1 MSESRLDRLRVVLL
15 ETQNIVNVAT
25 VVRAM
30 KNMGV
35 SDLRL
40 VNAAE
45 ALDAWRIQGIAH
57 DTGDILA
64 KTREHTTLDEAI
76 SDCVLVA
83 AFTARHRSAR
93 WAVTTPREVSSR
105 LLDST
110 DDGPVALL
118 FGREDRGLPNEALD
132 RANVHVTIPTST
144 YASLNLS
151 QAVMVALY
159 ELHLAAGDATR
170 ARKRP
175 RKDAPP
181 PEAVELERFHA
192 DAEAALRA
200 IEFFKT
206 RYPEHVLRTVRSLVA
221 RADPNARELS
231 LMRAM
236 AIEVVKNLERV
247 KRRMSEGTATPPHG
261 DALRDDQ

>member
-1 MSESRLDRLRVVLL
+1 MAESPLDRVRVVLL

-64 KTREHTTLDEAI
+64 KTQEHATLEEAI
-76 SDCVLVA
+76 GDCVLVA

-93 WAVTTPREVSSR
+93 WDVTTPRDVSGR

-118 FGREDRGLPNEALD
+118 FGREDRGLPNEAL
-132 RANVHVTIPTST
+132 
-144 YASLNLS
+144 
-151 QAVMVALY
+151 
-159 ELHLAAGDATR
+159 
-170 ARKRP
+170 
-175 RKDAPP
+175 
-181 PEAVELERFHA
+181 
-192 DAEAALRA
+192 
-200 IEFFKT
+200 
-206 RYPEHVLRTVRSLVA
+206 
-221 RADPNARELS
+221 
-231 LMRAM
+231 
-236 AIEVVKNLERV
+236 
-247 KRRMSEGTATPPHG
+247 
-261 DALRDDQ
+261 

>member
-1 MSESRLDRLRVVLL
+1 MSESRLAAIRVVLF
-15 ETQNIVNVAT
+15 ETQNLINVAA
-25 VVRAM
+25 VLRAM

-40 VNAAE
+40 VNAVP
-45 ALDAWRIQGIAH
+45 LDPWRIQGIAH
-57 DTGDILA
+57 DTGDLLK
-64 KTREHTTLDEAI
+64 KTREHATLDEAI
-76 SDCVLVA
+76 GDCILVT
-83 AFTARHRSAR
+83 AFTARQRSAR
-93 WAVTTPREVSSR
+93 WEVTTPRDVAGR
-105 LLDST
+105 LVDAT
-110 DDGPVALL
+110 AEGPVALL

-132 RANVHVTIPTST
+132 RAQVHVSIPTT
-144 YASLNLS
+144 KYASLNLA

-170 ARKRP
+170 SRKPP

-181 PEAVELERFHA
+181 PDMTELERFHA
-192 DAEAALRA
+192 DAEAALWA

-236 AIEVVKNLERV
+236 AIEVVKNLDRV
-247 KRRMSEGTATPPHG
+247 KKRFGGEAAVTPSHG
-261 DALRDDQ
+261 DPPNPD

>member
-1 MSESRLDRLRVVLL
+1 MSETQLDRVRVVLF
-15 ETQNIVNVAT
+15 ETQNLVNVG
-25 VVRAM
+25 VVIRAM
-30 KNMGV
+30 KNMGL

-40 VNAAE
+40 VNAVPM
-45 ALDAWRIQGIAH
+45 DAWRVQGIAH

-64 KTREHTTLDEAI
+64 RTREHPTLDEAI
-76 SDCVLVA
+76 ADCVLVA

-93 WAVTTPREVSSR
+93 WDISTPRDISAR
-105 LLDST
+105 LLDAT
-110 DDGPVALL
+110 ADGPVALL

-132 RANVHVTIPTST
+132 RAQVHVTIPTSR
-144 YASLNLS
+144 YASLNLG

-170 ARKRP
+170 PRKPP

-181 PEAVELERFHA
+181 PPVEEIERFHA

-206 RYPEHVLRTVRSLVA
+206 RYPEHVLRTLRSLVS

-236 AIEVVKNLERV
+236 AIEVVKNLARV
-247 KRRMSEGTATPPHG
+247 KARLGATEAASVETTEEKG
-261 DALRDDQ
+261 